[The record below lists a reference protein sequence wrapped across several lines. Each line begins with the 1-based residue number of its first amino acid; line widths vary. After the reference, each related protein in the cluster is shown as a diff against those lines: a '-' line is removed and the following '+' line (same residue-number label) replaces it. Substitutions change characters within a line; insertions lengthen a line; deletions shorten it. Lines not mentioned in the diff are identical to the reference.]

1 MTNMLREREAHRWF
15 ADLQRDRGRDGG
27 CVARC
32 AFALAVLIA
41 TAALGAARFQA
52 DYAIPRGPDADLS
65 STAQNLAAG
74 HRRTL
79 FEQRRQQF
87 GARTALAGNDAQVM
101 DLPNSVQK

>member
-1 MTNMLREREAHRWF
+1 
-15 ADLQRDRGRDGG
+15 
-27 CVARC
+27 V
-32 AFALAVLIA
+32 
-41 TAALGAARFQA
+41 GAARFPA
-52 DYAIPRGPDADLS
+52 DYAIPLGPDADVS

-87 GARTALAGNDAQVM
+87 GARTALAGNDAQEM